1 MRSALKRSLALL
13 CIGLAATACAG
24 RGTPPPAPL
33 FPLSPVWRV
42 EVTDYVVPPLAT
54 DARRLYVAT
63 RDGSVTAFD
72 LVSGTPYWTIED
84 RPGRLTAIRGRL
96 LLREADGTVWSLKP
110 RDGTPRWTTETGVA
124 GDLPAVLDGDRLYVA
139 GNGLAA
145 LDVETGRVLWTHGT
159 VSEVTA
165 PPVPTTARLLT
176 GEADGTLYCRDRAT
190 GLPLWAHRTSGPLVA
205 PPLVD
210 EKRRRVYLGTTER
223 SIREVKLDK
232 GQKGWAWRVGADIQS
247 PGLLLPDQVLF
258 ASFDAV
264 LYGLTRGGNLAWRTA
279 LPSRPL
285 SGPLQVEGHIIIAC
299 HENEILGFHLDTGE
313 SAGTLRTDAQ
323 IRTPPLVEG
332 GRIFVGLRNRTVVAF
347 ALPPRLPAGSAPT
360 PPPGTPPTPP
370 PGGPPETPPA
380 GR

>member
-1 MRSALKRSLALL
+1 MA
-13 CIGLAATACAG
+13 
-24 RGTPPPAPL
+24 
-33 FPLSPVWRV
+33 PVWRV
-42 EVTDYVVPPLAT
+42 EVADYVVPPLAA
-54 DARRLYVAT
+54 DGRRLYVAT
-63 RDGSVTAFD
+63 RDGRVTAFD
-72 LVSGTPYWTIED
+72 QASGTAQWTVED
-84 RPGRLTAIRGRL
+84 RPGRLSAVRGRL
-96 LLREADGTVWSLKP
+96 VLRESDGTVWSLRP
-110 RDGTPRWTTETGVA
+110 RDGTPRWTTETGIV

-139 GNGLAA
+139 GKGLAA
-145 LDVETGRVLWTHGT
+145 LDVETGRELWRQGT

-165 PPVPTTARLLT
+165 PPVATTARLLT

-190 GLPLWAHRTSGPLVA
+190 GIPLWAHRTAGPLVA

-223 SIREVKLDK
+223 LIRELKLDK

-264 LYGLTRGGNLAWRTA
+264 LYGLTRGGNLAWRTP

-285 SGPLQVEGHIIIAC
+285 SGPLLVEGHIVIAC
-299 HENEILGFHLDTGE
+299 HENEILGFFLDTGE

-332 GRIFVGLRNRTVVAF
+332 GRIFVGLRNRSVVAF
-347 ALPPRLPAGSAPT
+347 SLPSDPPPGPLPT
-360 PPPGTPPTPP
+360 PPPDAPPPTP
-370 PGGPPETPPA
+370 
-380 GR
+380 